1 MPLFKCGNDKAYTE
15 TFNSKSNTDE
25 GYGGDPAIDTWV
37 NYFTGYY
44 TLAKKG
50 KVKSVTFG
58 SEQLYIGGSG
68 QSKMW
73 FGPSNFSAHPC
84 SLYGSNDNSTW
95 TLIQSGI
102 IMGTTTPITTS
113 SKYKYLKV
121 YATGPNYNKWVDGA
135 GFYWACAIPTFT
147 VNYRG

>member
-1 MPLFKCGNDKAYTE
+1 MALFKCGNDKAYAE
-15 TFNSKSNTDE
+15 TFGSKYNTDR
-25 GYGGDPAIDTWV
+25 GYSGTPSDFWV
-37 NYFTGYY
+37 TSFSGYY

-68 QSKMW
+68 QGKMW
-73 FGPSNFSAHPC
+73 FDPDKFSTHPC
-84 SLYGSNDNSTW
+84 SLYGSNDNSNW

-102 IMGTTTPITTS
+102 IMGTTTTITTS
-113 SKYKYLKV
+113 SKYKYLRV
-121 YATGPNYNKWVDGA
+121 NATGPNYVKWVEGA
-135 GFYWACAIPTFT
+135 GNYWACAIPTFT